1 MSKEHPDHHDA
12 ELAFRAYEL
21 RRESVM
27 RDSRNAINRDFW
39 PKSFADVQAV
49 TKADHPLNAAWRQT
63 TTYWEMVYGTIKHG
77 IVNADYFM
85 ESSGEGMFL
94 FARVA
99 PYLEELRR
107 EVSPLAFHN
116 AEWVAKNTEVGRRRR
131 LGGGARARRSEGDD
145 KSEKRAETPPESA
158 HESSPGAGGYRGGPA
173 GSARPDDLSVL
184 YFAASIFWTRAPYAA
199 NSFRPTSVFFATHSA
214 FWNAKGDTSRRSS
227 SR

>member
-1 MSKEHPDHHDA
+1 MSKELPDYHDA

-49 TKADHPLNAAWRQT
+49 TKAEHPLNAAWRQT
-63 TTYWEMVYGTIKHG
+63 GTYWEMVYGTVKHG

-107 EVSPLAFHN
+107 EVSPVAFQN
-116 AEWVAKNTEVGRRRR
+116 AEWVAKNTAVGQKM
-131 LGGGARARRSEGDD
+131 LAMF
-145 KSEKRAETPPESA
+145 
-158 HESSPGAGGYRGGPA
+158 
-173 GSARPDDLSVL
+173 SARVQKLL
-184 YFAASIFWTRAPYAA
+184 AA
-199 NSFRPTSVFFATHSA
+199 
-214 FWNAKGDTSRRSS
+214 K
-227 SR
+227 